1 MRRPHFSSRVVAI
14 AVLFCGTAGLGAA
27 ALHARPA
34 VALQEARKDYLTAAE
49 SDKIRDAYEPGDKI
63 KLFIQFADDRLK
75 KFQYE
80 LDRKTREG
88 RRAEILN
95 GLLNAYQGCVDDAAD
110 QINLAREKQADI
122 RPALKIMD
130 GKTKEFLAV
139 LDKINQAGGPE
150 FDTYKENLDDALE
163 GTHDAINDV
172 AEAQKELTPVP
183 VRRKPN

>member
-1 MRRPHFSSRVVAI
+1 MRRAHFSAQFFAI
-14 AVLFCGTAGLGAA
+14 AALACTTAGYSAT
-27 ALHARPA
+27 LHARPA
-34 VALQEARKDYLTAAE
+34 ATQESRKEYLTATE

-80 LDRKTREG
+80 LTRKTQEG

-95 GLLNAYQGCVDDAAD
+95 GLLNAYQSCVDDAAD

-130 GKTKEFLAV
+130 GKTKEFLAA
-139 LDKINQAGGPE
+139 LEKINQAGGPE
-150 FDTYKENLDDALE
+150 FDPFKENLDDALE

-183 VRRKPN
+183 IRRKPN